1 MSVAE
6 ARSVAGKSVA
16 HVYDAAYA
24 GVPNWDIG
32 RPQRPFVH
40 LEEIGRINDPVLDV
54 GCGTG
59 ELSLFLARH
68 GYDVLGI
75 DVSPRAIGQAPEKP
89 RWRRIDARF
98 LVWDAR
104 EVAALAAGG
113 LRFRTVVDSAMYHVF
128 DASDRDRFVDGLASA
143 LRPGGRYFV
152 LGDAKPTPGGT
163 YGIAPTE
170 LREQFRPEDGWTV
183 EFVVETVFERRYSR
197 NPAYFAGVRR
207 NRV

>member
-6 ARSVAGKSVA
+6 ARSVAGKPVA

-40 LEEIGRINDPVLDV
+40 LEEIGRINGPVLDV

-75 DVSPRAIGQAPEKP
+75 DVSPRAVRQAREKS
-89 RWRRIDARF
+89 RWRRIDARS
-98 LVWDAR
+98 LVWDAL

-163 YGIAPTE
+163 YGIAPAE
-170 LREQFRPEDGWTV
+170 LRERFRPEDGWTV

-197 NPAYFAGVRR
+197 NPAYVAGVRR